1 MTATA
6 GQKLALD
13 QLAEVAAR
21 SNGALEVRG
30 EPEETESG
38 SLRLRLSL
46 ATRQY
51 RKPGGLTFR
60 DRERLILLI
69 PPSFPFSAP
78 SLFFAHTRFNG
89 AAHVQ
94 WGRSICLYQS
104 SEVEWQPADGM
115 FGFLERVDTWF
126 KAAGAGEL
134 DPEDAPL
141 HPPVAYGTS
150 GTSIVIRADA
160 PDLAGGPVWIGRAG
174 LRKVRDDR
182 YDLVEWEAIAAW
194 DVQAAQDTESA
205 AAILLS
211 QPLPMEYPT
220 KVNDLLDTLEG
231 VVIEFGTI
239 WSVLKLTALLTEA
252 GRPARIVLGAPM
264 RRKAAGEPLKQHLTV
279 WEIDADA
286 VAQLNAYI
294 GSGSSDEERSKV
306 VKWMAT
312 ASVGWS
318 DVLEDRPEIVVR
330 RDQGTPSSRL
340 RGSRVLM
347 LGCGAIGSAVAELV
361 VRAGAASLTLVDNG
375 TVKPGILVRQRFADI
390 DIGRAKATALKERL
404 DALGLGCD
412 IDAHV
417 HNLKSAALSSFAG
430 EGIDLIIDASASTAV
445 AHRLELEV
453 CEASPK
459 CPMLS
464 LSVSAAAEHG
474 SVAVRMPEFRGGPI
488 RIARLAKLAAFASD
502 ARHPVVEAFWPKD
515 PLARRIQPE
524 PGCSAPTFTGS
535 AVDIDHHAAGLL
547 NIGLARL
554 EGLDPDQASM
564 DLVASPWSSLARR
577 YRTRLSYVLE
587 QPLGLPEHRHGYEVL
602 CSSVA
607 MKGIEAELRRIAR
620 TRSSKVETGG
630 LMFGEIDDSHGVIW
644 IDSVSGPPPDSEAT
658 PEQFLCGTAGTVEL
672 AAQKEAATGGSS
684 RFVGIWHTHPISRG
698 SPSDDDLKAMATL
711 LYLQPRPPRQVAML
725 IVGFSETRPQ
735 PHIYLYHRNDFAVV
749 DLREGVSDSGE
760 RQGRDGTRGDA

>member
-1 MTATA
+1 MTLTA
-6 GQKLALD
+6 GQRLALN
-13 QLAEVAAR
+13 QLAEVADR
-21 SNGALEVRG
+21 SNGALELRG
-30 EPEETESG
+30 EPEEKESG
-38 SLRLRLSL
+38 YVRLRLSL
-46 ATRQY
+46 ATRRY
-51 RKPGGLTFR
+51 RKLGGLAFR
-60 DRERLILLI
+60 DRERLVLLI
-69 PPSFPFSAP
+69 PPTFPFSVP
-78 SLFFAHTRFNG
+78 SLFFDHTRFKG

-94 WGRSICLYQS
+94 WGQSICLYQS

-115 FGFLERVDTWF
+115 FGFLDRVDTWF
-126 KAAGAGEL
+126 AAAGAGEL

-141 HPPVAYGTS
+141 HPPVAYAKS

-160 PDLAGGPVWIGRAG
+160 PDLAGAPVWIGRAG
-174 LRKVRDDR
+174 LRKIRDDR

-194 DVQAAQDTESA
+194 DVQAAQETVPA

-231 VVIEFGTI
+231 VGIEFGTI

-252 GRPARIVLGAPM
+252 GQAARIVLGAPM

-279 WEIDADA
+279 WEIEAEA
-286 VAQLNAYI
+286 VVQLKAYI
-294 GSGSSDEERSKV
+294 GSGSDAEERSKV

-318 DVLEDRPEIVVR
+318 DVLEDRPEIIVR

-340 RGSRVLM
+340 RGSKVL
-347 LGCGAIGSAVAELV
+347 LFGCGAIGSAVAELA
-361 VRAGAASLTLVDNG
+361 VRAGASSLTLVDYG

-404 DALGLGCD
+404 DALGLGCA

-417 HNLKSAALSSFAG
+417 HNLKSAALSSFGG
-430 EGIDLIIDASASTAV
+430 EGLDLIIDASASNAV
-445 AHRLELEV
+445 AHRLELEIR
-453 CEASPK
+453 ETPPA
-459 CPMLS
+459 CPILS

-502 ARHPVVEAFWPKD
+502 ARHPVVEAFWPED

-535 AVDIDHHAAGLL
+535 AIDIDHHAAGLL
-547 NIGLARL
+547 NIGLGRL
-554 EGLDPDQASM
+554 EMLDSDQASM

-577 YRTRLSYVLE
+577 HRTRLSYVLE
-587 QPLGLPEHRHGYEVL
+587 RPLGLPEHRHGYEVL
-602 CSSVA
+602 CSRVA
-607 MKGIEAELRRIAR
+607 TKGIEAELRRIAR
-620 TRSSKVETGG
+620 TRSSKIETGG

-644 IDSVSGPPPDSEAT
+644 IDSVSGPPPDSEAS

-684 RFVGIWHTHPISRG
+684 RFVGIWHTHPVSRG

-711 LYLQPRPPRQVAML
+711 LYLQRRPPRQVAML

-735 PHIYLYHRNDFAVV
+735 PHMYLYHRNDFRVV
-749 DLREGVSDSGE
+749 VEE
-760 RQGRDGTRGDA
+760 RGSELGDGQGQTGARDGA